1 MSSRDQT
8 PPMTRNRL
16 ATSRRARLAAG
27 LLLAALAV
35 AAVLVGALAG
45 CGAASPAPGA
55 TGSPTASLQ
64 QQARTVW
71 LQFAH
76 CVRAHGAPSFPDP
89 QVDSQG
95 HADFGQSP
103 QTKAEANQAQGACGS
118 ILNRLPA
125 SVTGNAPVTAA
136 KLHELTLLAHCMRQ
150 HGLPQWPDPQP
161 DGTFRLS
168 ATPYATTGKS
178 PQVLGAMQACSQYNA
193 AGSITGSS

>member
-1 MSSRDQT
+1 
-8 PPMTRNRL
+8 MTRKRL
-16 ATSRRARLAAG
+16 ATSSLARLAAG
-27 LLLAALAV
+27 LLQAAV
-35 AAVLVGALAG
+35 AVAVMVGAMAG
-45 CGAASPAPGA
+45 CGAARPAPHADGSPA
-55 TGSPTASLQ
+55 TSLQ

-71 LQFAH
+71 LQFAQ

-103 QTKAEANQAQGACGS
+103 QTKTEASQAQGACGS

-136 KLHELTLLAHCMRQ
+136 KLRELTLFARCIRQ
-150 HGLPQWPDPQP
+150 HDLPQWPDPQP

-168 ATPYATTGKS
+168 GTPYATTGKS
-178 PQVLGAMQACSQYNA
+178 PQVQAALHACSQYDA
-193 AGSITGSS
+193 GGSINGGS